1 MENFE
6 TEYIIYSL
14 FFKVNSD
21 NKVLKDQEYELV
33 SADKEI
39 STGVYTEVGE
49 YGQYYIKDGGYV
61 EESSSDFVV
70 NVLPEFVKA
79 ALKNINTLDD
89 VLVFEEFGSEN
100 VSVYNSTYSKFVRL
114 TFNVPVKY
122 KQVESSPGYV
132 KQNIYNIAEVIVEF
146 EYDDNNQVINRHID
160 LRLWYSDY
168 IYEEDFVLADDFS
181 KLYLYGNDADFAE
194 HGYACLNTNV
204 DTIVMPDTEEC
215 TVEDSFGSIG
225 FSTVPY
231 FVDQKGTI
239 KFEITNTVN
248 ELTKYNASKDKNL
261 EYKINIKN
269 TGDVAS
275 GDNVINSYV
284 PVGIEVVEDSI
295 SNSGVYNKEKSTIT
309 WNVDYIEALEEL
321 VVSYK
326 AVAPSESNNKEY
338 IGYSDI
344 VSAQLEKEVQSGN
357 TIVTLDKVIEVV
369 TNPDT
374 DVNMIYIA
382 HTNIGIPVS
391 YLVWF
396 VLVLGII
403 SVVILKKVKKDLE

>member
-21 NKVLKDQEYELV
+21 NKVLKDQKYEIV

-39 STGVYTEVGE
+39 STGIYTQVGE

-70 NVLPEFVKA
+70 NVLPEFVKE
-79 ALKNINTLDD
+79 ALKNVNTLDD
-89 VLVFEEFGSEN
+89 ALAFEEFGSEN
-100 VSVYNSTYSKFVRL
+100 VSVYNPTYSKFVRL
-114 TFNVPVKY
+114 IFNVPVKY

-132 KQNIYNIAEVIVEF
+132 KQNIYNIAEVIVKF
-146 EYDDNNQVINRHID
+146 EYDDNNQVTNSHID
-160 LRLWYSDY
+160 LRLWYSNY

-181 KLYLYGNDADFAE
+181 KLYLYGNDAEFADY
-194 HGYACLNTNV
+194 GYACLNTNV

-225 FSTVPY
+225 FSTVAY
-231 FVDQKGTI
+231 FVDQKGTV

-248 ELTKYNASKDKNL
+248 DLAKYNASKDKNL

-295 SNSGVYNKEKSTIT
+295 SDSGVYNKEKSTIT

-382 HTNIGIPVS
+382 HSNIGIPVS
-391 YLVWF
+391 YLVVF
-396 VLVLGII
+396 VAVMCFV
-403 SVVILKKVKKDLE
+403 SVVLFKKIKKDLE

>member
-1 MENFE
+1 MENYE
-6 TEYIIYSL
+6 TDYMIYSL
-14 FFKVNSD
+14 FFKVNSE
-21 NKVLKDQEYELV
+21 NKVLKDQKYEIV
-33 SADKEI
+33 SADKEK
-39 STGVYTEVGE
+39 STGLYTQVGE
-49 YGQYYIKDGGYV
+49 YGQYYIKDGAYV
-61 EESSSDFVV
+61 GESISDFVV
-70 NVLPEFVKA
+70 NVLPEFVKE
-79 ALKNINTLDD
+79 ALINVNTLDD
-89 VLVFEEFGSEN
+89 VLAFENYGSEN
-100 VSVYNSTYSKFVRL
+100 VDIYNNTSSNYVSL
-114 TFNVPVKY
+114 SINVPVKF
-122 KQVESSPGYV
+122 KQIESSPGYV
-132 KQNIYNIAEVIVEF
+132 KQDFYNVADVRVEF
-146 EYDDNNQVINRHID
+146 EYDDNNQITDRRID
-160 LRLWYSDY
+160 FEIWLTPYM
-168 IYEEDFVLADDFS
+168 YEEDFVLAKDFS
-181 KLYLYGNDADFAE
+181 ELYLYGNEEDYAE

-204 DTIVMPDTEEC
+204 DTIVMPDTNSC
-215 TVEDSFGSIG
+215 TARDRFGSIG

-231 FVDQKGTI
+231 FVDQKGTV

-248 ELTKYNASKDKNL
+248 DLTKYNASKDKNL

-295 SNSGVYNKEKSTIT
+295 SNSGVYNKEKNTIT

-344 VSAQLEKEVQSGN
+344 VSAQLEKEIQSGN

-391 YLVWF
+391 YLIIIVIVLCF
-396 VLVLGII
+396 VSVVLV
-403 SVVILKKVKKDLE
+403 KKIKKDFE